1 MVRVRELRSA
11 GRRVAGAKLTGAA
24 RYRDVLAMLDVGA
37 DVLVPETGASPREAY
52 NGATAIR
59 MLAPHVRCTV
69 LCSSDPYAV
78 VGVVRAFDRPPDL
91 VADGATNTE
100 AGVELVGRLTGLE
113 ALNLLNETSRPRLR
127 AFLEAKLGCRFEQP

>member
-37 DVLVPETGASPREAY
+37 DVLVAEAGASRLEAY
-52 NGATAIR
+52 NGATAIH
-59 MLAPHVRCTV
+59 MLAPHVRGTV
-69 LCSSDPYAV
+69 LCPSDPCAV
-78 VGVVRAFDRPPDL
+78 VD
-91 VADGATNTE
+91 
-100 AGVELVGRLTGLE
+100 LE

-127 AFLEAKLGCRFEQP
+127 ALLEAKLGCRFEQH